1 MLLLSLLISKRERR
15 VTAPTPASPHTEWGV
30 GEQGTWL
37 LPAKEEWESSR
48 KGWKW
53 EEQKIIYIKKVT

>member
-1 MLLLSLLISKRERR
+1 MLLLSLLLSKRERR
-15 VTAPTPASPHTEWGV
+15 VTAPTPASPHTRV
-30 GEQGTWL
+30 GGNRGTWL

-53 EEQKIIYIKKVT
+53 EEQIIYIKKVT